1 MPNRRKK
8 SGSQLPFWA
17 SPEEGD
23 ATSRAGEPT
32 FTAGPRG
39 GKSPASAPLAD
50 RMRPARLE
58 EVVGQEHL
66 TGEAGPLAAFLQSGQ
81 LPSIILWGP
90 PGSGKT
96 TLARILGEHAGRA
109 WETFSAVTAGVKEV
123 RAAIE
128 RAAFRR
134 EAHGQSTLLFVD
146 EIHRFNRAQQDAF
159 LHAIE
164 DGTITLLGATTEN
177 PSFHVNSALL
187 SRCRVYVLRALDDAA
202 LRTMGQRA
210 LTLLAAESKTPA
222 PELELDAWDVL
233 LRHAQGDARRLIG
246 AVEVLV
252 SALQAG
258 PSVRTGGE
266 SDPSADV
273 APDRAGAAAEHADVA
288 PDRAGAAAEHADVVP
303 DRAGAAAEHADV
315 VPDRAGAAAAP
326 DSESR
331 RKPLRAPVIAAAEVE
346 RILLQRSPARRG
358 DEDHFDW
365 ISAFQKSIRGSD
377 PHAAVY
383 WLARMLEAGEDPLYI
398 VRRLVRMAT
407 EDVGLAEPGA
417 LAMANAAR
425 EAVQFLGEPEC
436 HLALAQCAIYLALAP
451 KSNSVGNALV
461 EATRIAQTTGPL
473 PVPLSLRN
481 APTRLMESMGYGEGY
496 RYAHDYPGH
505 WVPGSYLPEELGGQS
520 IYRPSDQGRE
530 ARMVADHGARTQN
543 YYRLRDPDFI
553 DDEEK

>member
-1 MPNRRKK
+1 MPDRRKK
-8 SGSQLPFWA
+8 GGSQLPFWA
-17 SPEEGD
+17 NPDDPDLTSPTD
-23 ATSRAGEPT
+23 EPDSP
-32 FTAGPRG
+32 AEARI
-39 GKSPASAPLAD
+39 GKSSASAPLAD
-50 RMRPARLE
+50 RMRPTRLE

-66 TGEAGPLAAFLQSGQ
+66 TGRTGPLAAFLRTGQ

-96 TLARILGEHAGRA
+96 TLARILGEHSGRA

-202 LRTMGQRA
+202 LRTMGERA
-210 LTLLAAESKTPA
+210 LALLAFESGAQA
-222 PELELDAWDVL
+222 PQLDSDAWDVL
-233 LRHAQGDARRLIG
+233 LRHAQGDARRMIG
-246 AVEVLV
+246 AVEVVMSTLH
-252 SALQAG
+252 ARPAG
-258 PSVRTGGE
+258 ELRDAAARGHE
-266 SDPSADV
+266 K
-273 APDRAGAAAEHADVA
+273 PDRAE
-288 PDRAGAAAEHADVVP
+288 
-303 DRAGAAAEHADV
+303 
-315 VPDRAGAAAAP
+315 AAP
-326 DSESR
+326 HRDDAETHREAPTGS
-331 RKPLRAPVIAAAEVE
+331 PVITGAEVD
-346 RILLQRSPARRG
+346 RILLQRSPARHG

-398 VRRLVRMAT
+398 VRRLVRMAS

-417 LAMANAAR
+417 LALANAAR

-436 HLALAQCAIYLALAP
+436 HLALAECAIYLALAP
-451 KSNSVGNALV
+451 KSNSVETALM
-461 EATRIAQTTGPL
+461 EATRIARETGPL

-481 APTRLMESMGYGEGY
+481 APTRFMESIGYGEGY

-505 WVPGSYLPEELGGQS
+505 WVPGSYLPEELAGES

-530 ARMVADHGARTQN
+530 ARMVADHGARTRDH
-543 YYRLRDPDFI
+543 YRLRDSESRRRPEDPPRDPDDRPTDSDSRI
-553 DDEEK
+553 DPAE